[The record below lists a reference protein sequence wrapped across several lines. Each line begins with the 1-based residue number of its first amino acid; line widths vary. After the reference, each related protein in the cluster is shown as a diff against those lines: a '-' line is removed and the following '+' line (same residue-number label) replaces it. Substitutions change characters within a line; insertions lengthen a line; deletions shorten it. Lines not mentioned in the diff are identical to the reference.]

1 MSKKMAHEKK
11 RKEPFRETIRAVI
24 AKVVLEMGKVDS
36 PELRE
41 KLQAFREKF
50 CNASKEVRKYRMS
63 IWRDELYTQLGIKTK
78 LREERRLKKDRKNG
92 QKHLFDIG
100 GGLSEPEPQHN

>member
-11 RKEPFRETIRAVI
+11 RKESFRETIKAVI
-24 AKVVLEMGKVDS
+24 AKVVSEMGRTDS
-36 PELRE
+36 PELRD
-41 KLQAFREKF
+41 KLRALREKF
-50 CNASKEVRKYRMS
+50 CNASQGVRKYRMS

-78 LREERRLKKDRKNG
+78 LREERRLKKDKKNG

-100 GGLSEPEPQHN
+100 GGLSDPELQHN